1 MSVSPLAM
9 LGTVHSDPDGF
20 SKSLLF
26 FERCEPDLL
35 LVEISDFGLKFREK
49 HSSALRQSFLERTR
63 AVSQKLGLDFDLA
76 AAHSQIVGVLRQIS
90 LPFEYCASSEYGERT
105 GAPLVA
111 VDYPGFS
118 REWIKTWP
126 EMISEKNIEMLL
138 KMENG
143 APPVSSLYARA
154 ARMIDKGDTFPEA
167 PLVDAPLWRRREK
180 RMAQNI
186 AATLARFSPKRPVY
200 IGGWWHLTRG
210 GAVKTLRELLDVN
223 RSSCFLFDF

>member
-26 FERCEPDLL
+26 FERCEPDLI

-49 HSSALRQSFLERTR
+49 HSSGLHQLFLERVR
-63 AVSQKLGLDFDLA
+63 AVSQKLGLDMDIAF
-76 AAHSQIVGVLRQIS
+76 AHPRIAGVLRQIS
-90 LPFEYCASSEYGERT
+90 LPFEYCASSEYSRLT
-105 GAPLVA
+105 GAPPVA
-111 VDYPGFS
+111 VDYSRFS

-126 EMISEKNIEMLL
+126 EMISEANIEMLL

-167 PLVDAPLWRRREK
+167 PPADGFLWRRREK

-186 AATLARFSPKRPVY
+186 AAALERFSAKRPVY
-200 IGGWWHLTRG
+200 IGGWWHLSRG
-210 GAVKTLRELLDVN
+210 GAVKTVRELLEVAKT
-223 RSSCFLFDF
+223 SCFLLDF